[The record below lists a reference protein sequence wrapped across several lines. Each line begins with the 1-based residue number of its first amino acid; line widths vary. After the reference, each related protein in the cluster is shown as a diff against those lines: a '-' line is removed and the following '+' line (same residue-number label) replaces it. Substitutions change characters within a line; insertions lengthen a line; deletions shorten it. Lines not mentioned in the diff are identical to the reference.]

1 MDKNYEEI
9 EAKFLDIDV
18 NKIQEKLKEF
28 GAVKIGEF
36 LQKWATFDYPDWR
49 LDKDLSWIRVRD
61 EGNGEISLSFKK
73 RLGAVDRNASSNDEG
88 MQEIQLKIDSFEK
101 ATDFFKAIGL
111 VVKHTAEKK
120 RIRWVKEDTEFDID
134 IYPELEPMIE
144 IETTSQEKIKT
155 SAEALGLNYEDRKIF
170 SSSQAYALKG
180 IDVGSLVK
188 ISFEEGLIK
197 RDN

>member
-1 MDKNYEEI
+1 MDAKYEEI

-101 ATDFFKAIGL
+101 ATDFFKAIGF

-134 IYPELEPMIE
+134 IYPGLEPMIE

-170 SSSQAYALKG
+170 SSSQAYTLKG
-180 IDVGSLVK
+180 IDVSSLVK

>member
-111 VVKHTAEKK
+111 VTKHTAEKK

-134 IYPELEPMIE
+134 IYPGLEPMIE

>member
-9 EAKFLDIDV
+9 EAKFLNIDV
-18 NKIQEKLKEF
+18 DKIQEKLKEF

-111 VVKHTAEKK
+111 VIKHTAEKK

-134 IYPELEPMIE
+134 IYPGLEPMIE

-155 SAEALGLNYEDRKIF
+155 SAEALGLNYEDRKVF

>member
-1 MDKNYEEI
+1 MDAKYEEI

-101 ATDFFKAIGL
+101 ATDFFKAIGF

-134 IYPELEPMIE
+134 IYPGLEPMIE

>member
-1 MDKNYEEI
+1 MDAKYEEI

-111 VVKHTAEKK
+111 VIKHTAEKK

-134 IYPELEPMIE
+134 IYPGLEPMIE

>member
-1 MDKNYEEI
+1 MEKNYEEI

-18 NKIQEKLKEF
+18 DKIQEKLKEF

-111 VVKHTAEKK
+111 VIKHTAEKK

-134 IYPELEPMIE
+134 IYPGLEPMIE

>member
-18 NKIQEKLKEF
+18 DKIQEKLKEF

-111 VVKHTAEKK
+111 VIKHTAEKK

-134 IYPELEPMIE
+134 IYPGLEPMIE

-155 SAEALGLNYEDRKIF
+155 SAEALGLSYEDRKIF

>member
-9 EAKFLDIDV
+9 EAKFLNIDV
-18 NKIQEKLKEF
+18 DKIQEKLKEF

-120 RIRWVKEDTEFDID
+120 RIRWAKEDTEFDID
-134 IYPELEPMIE
+134 IYPGLEPMIE

>member
-1 MDKNYEEI
+1 
-9 EAKFLDIDV
+9 
-18 NKIQEKLKEF
+18 
-28 GAVKIGEF
+28 
-36 LQKWATFDYPDWR
+36 
-49 LDKDLSWIRVRD
+49 
-61 EGNGEISLSFKK
+61 
-73 RLGAVDRNASSNDEG
+73 
-88 MQEIQLKIDSFEK
+88 
-101 ATDFFKAIGL
+101 
-111 VVKHTAEKK
+111 
-120 RIRWVKEDTEFDID
+120 
-134 IYPELEPMIE
+134 MIE

>member
-1 MDKNYEEI
+1 MEKNYEEI

-18 NKIQEKLKEF
+18 DKIQEKLKEF

-101 ATDFFKAIGL
+101 ATDFFKAIGF

-134 IYPELEPMIE
+134 IYPGLEPMIE

>member
-88 MQEIQLKIDSFEK
+88 MREIQLKIDSFEK

-111 VVKHTAEKK
+111 VIKHTAEKK

-134 IYPELEPMIE
+134 IYPGLEPMIE

-155 SAEALGLNYEDRKIF
+155 SAEALGLNHEDRKIF